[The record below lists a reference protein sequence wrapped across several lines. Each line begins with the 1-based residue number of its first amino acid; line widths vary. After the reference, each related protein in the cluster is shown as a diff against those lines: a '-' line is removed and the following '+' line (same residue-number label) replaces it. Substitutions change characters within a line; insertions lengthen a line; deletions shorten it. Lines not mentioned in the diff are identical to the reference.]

1 MMGRPMLRRI
11 SLPLALAALFLV
23 PMFGPAALC
32 SCGGPASP
40 EPVPT
45 DPGAPAPAAAAE
57 PSVAPAPVSE
67 PLPAAAEP
75 AALPDFSDPSFTR
88 TTSATGRFVVA
99 WRPTPAPIP
108 RNEEFTLEVWLLF
121 DDKPRH
127 VTQLAV
133 SGWMPDHGHG
143 MLRTAR
149 AEPQADGSYRIAD
162 MLLHMRGHWLVIF
175 DVLEGNLSERAE
187 HSLELR

>member
-1 MMGRPMLRRI
+1 MLRRI
-11 SLPLALAALFLV
+11 LTPLALAALFLL
-23 PMFGPAALC
+23 PGLAPGALC
-32 SCGGPASP
+32 SCGGPARP
-40 EPVPT
+40 EPAPEAT
-45 DPGAPAPAAAAE
+45 PAPAA
-57 PSVAPAPVSE
+57 PSTETPAPAEE
-67 PLPAAAEP
+67 PAPAVETPAAPA

-88 TTSATGRFVVA
+88 TPSATGRFVVA

-108 RNEEFTLEVWLLF
+108 RNEEFALEAWLLF
-121 DDKPRH
+121 DGQPRH

-162 MLLHMRGHWLVIF
+162 LLLHMRGHWLLIF
-175 DVLEGNLSERAE
+175 DVLEESLSERAE